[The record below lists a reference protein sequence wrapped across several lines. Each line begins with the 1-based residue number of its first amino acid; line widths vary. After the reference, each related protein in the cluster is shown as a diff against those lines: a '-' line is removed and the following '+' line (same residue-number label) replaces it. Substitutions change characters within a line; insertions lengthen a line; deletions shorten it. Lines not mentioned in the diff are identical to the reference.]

1 MLTNLNAP
9 PAAGGKGGLSGML
22 ELNKIYNMDCLEGM
36 KYIEDKSIDLVITDP
51 PYKLVQGGCTNKA
64 VTLKGATNLKSG
76 NVFSDNS
83 IKFSDWIP
91 EVYRVLKE
99 NSHCYIMC
107 NDRNLKEL
115 LIESENAGFKLLNIL
130 VWKKK
135 RHSPNRYYLKNAE
148 FIVFLRKGKAKNINN
163 MGTFQCL
170 EIDNVENKLHP
181 SEKPVKLMEIFICNS
196 SKSGDT
202 VLDPFMGSGTTA
214 IACINT
220 NRNYIGFELDKHYC
234 EIANE
239 RIQKALAEKEVSE

>member
-1 MLTNLNAP
+1 
-9 PAAGGKGGLSGML
+9 ML
-22 ELNKIYNMDCLEGM
+22 ETNKIYNMDCLEGM
-36 KYIEDKSIDLVITDP
+36 KYIDDKSIDLVVTDP

-220 NRNYIGFELDKHYC
+220 NRNYIGFELNKEYYELAKNRINKHILDNNLQDKYSL
-234 EIANE
+234 IT
-239 RIQKALAEKEVSE
+239 

>member
-1 MLTNLNAP
+1 MIEYISHQNVQGVKRKT
-9 PAAGGKGGLSGML
+9 L
-22 ELNKIYNMDCLEGM
+22 EVNKIYNMDCLEGM

-202 VLDPFMGSGTTA
+202 VLDPFMGSGTVA
-214 IACINT
+214 ISAINT
-220 NRNYIGFELDKHYC
+220 GRKYIGFEINKEYYEVAKH
-234 EIANE
+234 
-239 RIQKALAEKEVSE
+239 RINQYINNNVQIHI